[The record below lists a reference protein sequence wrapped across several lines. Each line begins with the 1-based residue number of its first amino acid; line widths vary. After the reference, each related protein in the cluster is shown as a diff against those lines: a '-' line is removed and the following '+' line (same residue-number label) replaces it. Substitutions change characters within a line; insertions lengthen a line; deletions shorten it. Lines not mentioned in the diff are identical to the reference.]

1 MPEEIFV
8 IIMFSMF
15 VGMVL
20 GTVRMVLNYKQA
32 RLDARSP
39 HPALSPA
46 DNSLTTS
53 ELQHLLRKAVEEGT
67 RPLVARIE
75 ALEEALAEPPALPGS
90 SSRLLGKSK
99 GES

>member
-32 RLDARSP
+32 RLEPRNP
-39 HPALSPA
+39 RPALPA

-53 ELQHLLRKAVEEGT
+53 ELQNLLKKAVEEGN
-67 RPLVARIE
+67 RPLLARIA
-75 ALEEALAEPPALPGS
+75 ALEATLAERPALPEP
-90 SSRLLGKSK
+90 SSRLLKESEGKS
-99 GES
+99 